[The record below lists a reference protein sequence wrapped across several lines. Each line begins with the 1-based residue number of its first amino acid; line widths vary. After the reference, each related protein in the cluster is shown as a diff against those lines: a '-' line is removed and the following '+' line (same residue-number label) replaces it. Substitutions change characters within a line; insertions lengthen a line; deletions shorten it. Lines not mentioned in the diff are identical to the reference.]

1 MKTLQRL
8 AVLSMAALFL
18 LGGCSMGKDEDT
30 NTPNNLSKANE
41 TKTNQPQNQNTG
53 SDTMDRMIAYLNQ
66 QGVTMDQMKSLDQ
79 MDFAA
84 HEGRSFSYQ
93 GNTGYLYRL
102 KSEDES
108 MKALLESAQ
117 KNGTVKVNRDGQ
129 EQNYNAAVN
138 GDYLFVYDPN
148 VDMKGFIDIFSGY
161 MPNISVSPKTSDEES
176 LRNESQRSE
185 NGNANP
191 INGNN
196 ASEFNDA
203 AQPDQKVKNDTINGS
218 NSTTNN
224 NTANGIN
231 EEED

>member
-1 MKTLQRL
+1 MKPLQKL
-8 AVLSMAALFL
+8 AVCSLAGLFMIS
-18 LGGCSMGKDEDT
+18 GCSMGKDEDT
-30 NTPNNLSKANE
+30 NTPNPQSKANQTE
-41 TKTNQPQNQNTG
+41 TNPPQNQSSA
-53 SDTMDRMIAYLNQ
+53 SDTMDRMIAYLNE
-66 QGVTMDQMKSLDQ
+66 QGVTMDQMRSLDQ

-84 HEGRSFSYQ
+84 HEGRSFTYQ

-117 KNGTVKVNRDGQ
+117 KNGTVKVNHDGQ

-148 VDMKGFIDIFSGY
+148 VDMNDFISIFTGY
-161 MPNISVSPKTSDEES
+161 MPNISVSPKTSDEQS
-176 LRNESQRSE
+176 LINEAQRTQ
-185 NGNANP
+185 NGDANP
-191 INGNN
+191 FNGEN
-196 ASEFNDA
+196 ASEYNDA

-224 NTANGIN
+224 NTANGMN
-231 EEED
+231 EED